1 MVQVNAQLAVVVA
14 LVAEGVVD
22 VDLVA
27 GLRVG
32 EGVLA
37 HRLPGRGAN
46 QASWYEYSRR
56 PPQGLMRT
64 AGPDEGIFI
73 VIRTRIHYIG
83 YSRISDI
90 NYN

>member
-56 PPQGLMRT
+56 PPQGLRT

-73 VIRTRIHYIG
+73 RTRLVRYTVHG
-83 YSRISDI
+83 TNMEQR
-90 NYN
+90 